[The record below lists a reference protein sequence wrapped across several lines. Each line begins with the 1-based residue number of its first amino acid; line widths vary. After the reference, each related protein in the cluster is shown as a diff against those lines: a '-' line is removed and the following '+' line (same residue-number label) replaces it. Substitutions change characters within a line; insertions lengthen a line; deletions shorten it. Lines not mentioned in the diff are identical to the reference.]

1 MLHADAAAEVAS
13 KQEEVQRMRE
23 EVARAEEQLETARL
37 RVVTT
42 LCVMP

>member
-13 KQEEVQRMRE
+13 KQEELQRMRE
-23 EVARAEEQLETARL
+23 EVARAEEQLEAARL
-37 RVVTT
+37 RVVTI